1 MTTTATTTTPELTG
15 TWNADPV
22 HSELAFKVR
31 HMGVGKAGGTLAL
44 TAGTLTF
51 GAQGIADGSVTATA
65 DAKSVETKNEQRNNH
80 VRSDDF
86 LDAENH
92 PTIDFRSTG
101 VRDFDGE
108 TFELDGELTIRGI
121 TKPITL
127 DAEFIGAIVDASGT
141 DRVGFAA
148 TGSINRKDFGVK
160 FSPVF
165 GVSNAVVSDKVEL
178 IIEAEFVRA

>member
-1 MTTTATTTTPELTG
+1 MTTTATTPELTG
-15 TWNADPV
+15 TWTADPV

-31 HMGVGKAGGTLAL
+31 HMGVGKAGGTLGLAAANL
-44 TAGTLTF
+44 QF
-51 GAQGIADGSVTATA
+51 GEQGIADGTVTVTV
-65 DAKSVETKNEQRNNH
+65 DAKSVETKNEQRNDH

-86 LDAENH
+86 LDAANY

-101 VRDFDGE
+101 VRGFDGE
-108 TFELDGELTIRGI
+108 TFELDGELTIRGV

-127 DAEFIGAIVDASGT
+127 KSELIGVIVDAYGN

-148 TGSINRKDFGVK
+148 TGSLNRKDFGVK

-178 IIEAEFVRA
+178 SIEAEFVRA

>member
-1 MTTTATTTTPELTG
+1 MTTTATTTAPELTG
-15 TWNADPV
+15 TWTADAV

-31 HMGVGKAGGTLAL
+31 HMGVGKAGGTLSLA
-44 TAGTLTF
+44 ASTLTF
-51 GAQGIADGSVTATA
+51 GAAGIADGSVTVTV
-65 DAKSVETKNEQRNNH
+65 DANSVETKNEQRNNH

-86 LDAENH
+86 LDAANH

-127 DAEFIGAIVDASGT
+127 HAEFIGAIVDASGT

-148 TGSINRKDFGVK
+148 TATINRKDFGVK

-178 IIEAEFVRA
+178 TIEAEFVRA